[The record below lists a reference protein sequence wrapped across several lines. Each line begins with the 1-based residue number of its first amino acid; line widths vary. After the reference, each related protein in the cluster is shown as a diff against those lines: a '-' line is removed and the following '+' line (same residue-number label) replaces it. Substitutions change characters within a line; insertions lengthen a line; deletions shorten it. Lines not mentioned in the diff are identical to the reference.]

1 VRAEADSARRSR
13 DDSTVTEGAGPFL
26 ATSDLERVMALL
38 LAAVREKHGDQI
50 DLDGGLY
57 WRLPLDGPDRM
68 PDEPGEPVV
77 GDLVDDVQ
85 EALSLLD
92 GDRVVFLWHDLDH
105 MAQLIRR
112 ISTLDLPGQD
122 PER

>member
-1 VRAEADSARRSR
+1 M
-13 DDSTVTEGAGPFL
+13 TEGAGPFL

-57 WRLPLDGPDRM
+57 WRLPLDGPDRL

-92 GDRVVFLWHDLDH
+92 EDRVVFLWHDLDQ
-105 MAQLIRR
+105 AL
-112 ISTLDLPGQD
+112 GG
-122 PER
+122 